1 MAPQTQIASRNGGQ
15 LPAGLCTAVR
25 GLQARQN
32 TVHNVSQ
39 LFKTINT
46 ALEVLPDSAVTWR
59 GVAMLRTGST
69 PFSFRSEIKNLAH
82 FIASLVRSLSRKR
95 EFNKEVFQNAGKVFH
110 GSCA

>member
-1 MAPQTQIASRNGGQ
+1 MEPQTQIASRNGGQ

-25 GLQARQN
+25 RLQARQN
-32 TVHNVSQ
+32 TIHNVSQ

-82 FIASLVRSLSRKR
+82 SKPLANFTVSQTWNSAEGIENDQRGFA
-95 EFNKEVFQNAGKVFH
+95 
-110 GSCA
+110 